1 MPKTE
6 PKKTMPSIAPIKTTS
21 LALSSSLVNLFLAIK
36 NLFRDYVF
44 CTSASRNTL
53 RWVTLRLFPVLKLLA
68 RVSNPALIT
77 TTAKSYC
84 EKEGCDKSLQ
94 PVAPISIPN
103 LSYLNH
109 HWA

>member
-6 PKKTMPSIAPIKTTS
+6 PRKTTPRIAPIKTTS

-44 CTSASRNTL
+44 CTSTSGYTL
-53 RWVTLRLFPVLKLLA
+53 RWIALRVFPIFKLLA
-68 RVSNPALIT
+68 GITNPALIT

-84 EKEGCDKSLQ
+84 D
-94 PVAPISIPN
+94 
-103 LSYLNH
+103 
-109 HWA
+109 